1 MTSILVVGAGIAGP
15 ALAHWLRRAGF
26 ATTVV
31 ERAPGP
37 LPGGHAV
44 DLRGVARTAVARMG
58 LLPAVRDARLRTT
71 SSTTVDAAGQ
81 ALRTVAADDHGGD
94 GELAEIEILRGE
106 LARILRA
113 ASDAEFRYDSHLVGL
128 DDDGTG
134 VRATFADGRSERFDV
149 VIGADGLHSRVRT
162 LTFGRGGVRP
172 LGTTIALWTV
182 PDHLGLRDT
191 ALDHADGDR
200 FAGVRPTGD
209 GSNAIVY
216 LAFPTPAAEPGDADG
231 QRSLVRSV
239 AAGMGWEVPRFVS
252 ALDTAPDL
260 YVVSCAQVVLP
271 AWSRGRI
278 GLLGDAAYCP
288 SPLSGLGTAVALVG
302 AYVLAG
308 ELRAAVPDAAAG
320 LRAYEARMR
329 PWVERVQRI
338 PHGEDAGGAGQAAV
352 STAFALP
359 TFPAEPALTGG
370 AI

>member
-31 ERAPGP
+31 ERAPAP

-44 DLRGVARTAVARMG
+44 DLRGAARTAVARMG

-81 ALRTVAADDHGGD
+81 ALRTVAAEDHGGD
-94 GELAEIEILRGE
+94 GELAEIEILRGD

-149 VIGADGLHSRVRT
+149 VVGADGLHSRVRA
-162 LTFGRGGVRP
+162 LTFGPGGIRP

-182 PDHLGLRDT
+182 PNHLGLRDT

-200 FAGVRPTGD
+200 FTGVRPVGD

-216 LAFPTPAAEPGDADG
+216 LAFPTPAAEPGDVDG

-239 AAGMGWEVPRFVS
+239 ATGMGWEVPRFVS

-260 YVVSCAQVVLP
+260 YVVPCAQVVLP
-271 AWSRGRI
+271 AWSRGRV
-278 GLLGDAAYCP
+278 GLLGDAGYCP

-308 ELRAAVPDAAAG
+308 ELRAAGDDPAAG

-338 PHGEDAGGAGQAAV
+338 PHGEDTGGAGQAAV
-352 STAFALP
+352 STAFTLP
-359 TFPAEPALTGG
+359 SFRTEPAR
-370 AI
+370 